1 MFWQRVT
8 YEFHEISITYMS
20 QQNVEVTEG
29 SPALKKQQSHNI
41 CRDLFLHDS
50 SCQSEGLLMLDCSI
64 LYGVTPSR

>member
-29 SPALKKQQSHNI
+29 SPALKKQKSHNI
-41 CRDLFLHDS
+41 CRDLS
-50 SCQSEGLLMLDCSI
+50 STTAPVNLRGF
-64 LYGVTPSR
+64 